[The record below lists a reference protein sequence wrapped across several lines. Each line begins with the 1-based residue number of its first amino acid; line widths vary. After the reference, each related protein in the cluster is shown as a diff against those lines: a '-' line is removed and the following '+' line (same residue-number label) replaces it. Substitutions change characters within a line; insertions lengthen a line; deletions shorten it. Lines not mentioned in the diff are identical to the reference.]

1 MFCCTLRTFCFAQLA
16 ASSAARFKEEFASP
30 EDGGS
35 VQLWIDDT
43 EEERVRQENHI
54 KSLEYRELHKPP
66 MTTSAMGLFGG
77 EPGFEKSHRVWV
89 DPDRPQMKHIY
100 NQSALAKNLRYT
112 RYGYFKRDMHLLDID
127 KLIRHARM
135 LPTPNRLLTDF
146 LYQRVP
152 LPDRSSAAFLRY
164 QKDQLEM
171 LEDWKRPASFG
182 CAEEIFERLCVTNIP
197 PVEVGVETH
206 AEMIRCCAVCKE
218 WRKGY
223 TIYLT
228 RAREV
233 EEEDYT
239 DNFVLDTNFF
249 DAVLDLCV
257 QCEKP
262 QEGLEIM
269 REVIERHLKPRGTML
284 DKALLLVS
292 LAQEQLLQKVA
303 DHQDSGDATDQSEAK
318 LLSQGMDLW
327 ALYDF
332 FKINRTTRSFEAF
345 IRMSAM
351 LGKPQAALEAMRL
364 AEASEVKVSLECY
377 YWVLY
382 AIRDVPH
389 LSDFVM
395 DLFGQLHPRGLTP
408 DYLLFTMAFGFCAL
422 NADGDLAQAL
432 YSQHFIHT
440 DINPTP
446 EMVLFFCQ
454 ACAQCSNPTV
464 HMLSSCDALM
474 DRLEET
480 GSVKDN
486 MVEIY
491 DQYLELAATL
501 GCGFLGV

>member
-1 MFCCTLRTFCFAQLA
+1 
-16 ASSAARFKEEFASP
+16 
-30 EDGGS
+30 
-35 VQLWIDDT
+35 
-43 EEERVRQENHI
+43 
-54 KSLEYRELHKPP
+54 
-66 MTTSAMGLFGG
+66 
-77 EPGFEKSHRVWV
+77 
-89 DPDRPQMKHIY
+89 
-100 NQSALAKNLRYT
+100 
-112 RYGYFKRDMHLLDID
+112 
-127 KLIRHARM
+127 
-135 LPTPNRLLTDF
+135 
-146 LYQRVP
+146 
-152 LPDRSSAAFLRY
+152 
-164 QKDQLEM
+164 
-171 LEDWKRPASFG
+171 
-182 CAEEIFERLCVTNIP
+182 
-197 PVEVGVETH
+197 
-206 AEMIRCCAVCKE
+206 
-218 WRKGY
+218 
-223 TIYLT
+223 
-228 RAREV
+228 
-233 EEEDYT
+233 
-239 DNFVLDTNFF
+239 
-249 DAVLDLCV
+249 
-257 QCEKP
+257 
-262 QEGLEIM
+262 
-269 REVIERHLKPRGTML
+269 
-284 DKALLLVS
+284 
-292 LAQEQLLQKVA
+292 
-303 DHQDSGDATDQSEAK
+303 
-318 LLSQGMDLW
+318 
-327 ALYDF
+327 
-332 FKINRTTRSFEAF
+332 
-345 IRMSAM
+345 MSAM

-501 GCGFLGV
+501 GAVSSAFSRLKVLVNYGKEINTRMLNSLLLAASNADKDSCSASLVTEVYDMFRFLGVPANEDTLKALAFCTEKFDLSEAVGQWAQNMLEQLERQRSGEPLTEEERRAALIQEGHDEKVHVVVAPPHRVRQLQVAWNLRPRDTMLRRFGQNTKPKREEAVGSMLGSVIPFGRSPGERRV